1 MQFGHMQF
9 TTFGNNSREGSYL
22 LLIDLRA
29 PVRLSFGRFMG
40 GREMPLGRGSYLYVG
55 SALGSRKGAW
65 PLASRLLRH
74 ASRSAEKPPHELR
87 EGLLG
92 YFRSAGFDSKPGSAG
107 KRLHWHID
115 HLLDLPE
122 AELAH
127 VVMVAGPE
135 RLEHRLAELAAS
147 MPGVSPVAEGLGAQ
161 DATTGTHLFKVDD
174 PEELLGRLKMTL
186 PGLLPS

>member
-1 MQFGHMQF
+1 MQF
-9 TTFGNNSREGSYL
+9 TTFGNKSRQGSYL
-22 LLIDLRA
+22 LLIDLRT
-29 PVRLSFGRFMG
+29 PVGVSFGRFMG
-40 GREMPLGRGSYLYVG
+40 AREIPLDRGSYLYVG
-55 SALGSRKGAW
+55 SALGSRPGSF

-74 ASRSAEKPPHELR
+74 ASRSGERPPHALR
-87 EGLLG
+87 ENLMRH
-92 YFRSAGFDSKPGSAG
+92 FRSTGFEQKRERSS

-115 HLLDLPE
+115 YLLDLPE

-127 VVMVAGPE
+127 IVMVTGPS
-135 RLEHRLAELAAS
+135 RLEHRLAVLAAS

-174 PEELLGRLKMTL
+174 PEELLERLKMTL